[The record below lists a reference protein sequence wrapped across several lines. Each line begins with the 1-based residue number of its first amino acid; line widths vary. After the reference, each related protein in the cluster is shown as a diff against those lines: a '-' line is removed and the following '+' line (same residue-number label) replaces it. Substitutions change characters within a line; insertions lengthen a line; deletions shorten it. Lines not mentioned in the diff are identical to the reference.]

1 MFDLL
6 VFGNSVLSAQP
17 KRSHAFNRESMEVIA
32 VVQTFVQ
39 STHDVVEFL
48 KGQHNQIKDM
58 FDDVLYASEPKARE
72 KAFVDLRQ
80 LLAVHE
86 TAEEM
91 VVHPRARGE
100 IDGGDAVVD
109 ARLKEEHEAKEQL
122 SKLEG
127 MDVDSQDFLDAL
139 KVFRDAVTEHAEREE
154 LEEFSHLQRELGPDD
169 LKRMASAVQAVE
181 AIAPTR
187 PHPGVESAKLNFAVG
202 PFASMLDRARDAIAA
217 ALR

>member
-1 MFDLL
+1 MFDLFVL
-6 VFGNSVLSAQP
+6 GNSVLSAQP
-17 KRSHAFNRESMEVIA
+17 MRSHGFNRESTEVFA
-32 VVQTFVQ
+32 VVETFVQ
-39 STHDVVEFL
+39 STDDVVEFL
-48 KGQHNQIKDM
+48 KGQHNLIKDM
-58 FDDVLYASEPKARE
+58 FDDVLYASEPKARQ

-109 ARLKEEHEAKEQL
+109 ARLKEEHDAKEQL
-122 SKLEG
+122 SKLEA

-139 KVFRDAVTEHAEREE
+139 TVFRDAVIMHAGLEE
-154 LEEFSHLQRELGPDD
+154 LEEFPHLQRELGPDD
-169 LKRMASAVQAVE
+169 LKRMASAVRAAE